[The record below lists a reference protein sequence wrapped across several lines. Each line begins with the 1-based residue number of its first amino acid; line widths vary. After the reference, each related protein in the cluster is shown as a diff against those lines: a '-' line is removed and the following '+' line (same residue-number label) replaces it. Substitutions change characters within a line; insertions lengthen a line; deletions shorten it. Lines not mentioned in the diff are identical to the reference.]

1 MKIKNFVKFTMA
13 VIIAAMVICSP
24 AGNIL
29 NGAEGSVA
37 EAAKKP
43 TISKKKVTLTV
54 GSSVKLNVKNGKVR
68 KWKSSKSKVATVSK
82 TGKVVAKK
90 KGTATITAVLKKGK
104 KLTCKVN
111 VKAKSNGG
119 GASEPAKKPQKET
132 SSRVLPNG
140 KKQSIDSVRIAGVVY
155 YTEYKRDLGDFN
167 YPLDAI
173 AETTGIRKSQLK
185 YEWSIDNPS
194 VMKIRNDLSKPDT
207 LVFNLI
213 GFGDVN
219 VTVKVSYDGLSRT
232 ATRKVRVIRT
242 TSPYVPEDDDPV
254 TPSTE
259 TPSTE
264 TPSTEVPSGEKTL
277 EKVEIQSKI
286 STVLPQDLSLIHI

>member
-1 MKIKNFVKFTMA
+1 MKLKKVFVKVVAA
-13 VIIAAMVICSP
+13 VGLSAMLFSSP
-24 AGNIL
+24 AGNVL
-29 NGAEGSVA
+29 NGPEGSVA

-43 TISKKKVTLTV
+43 TISKKKVALTV
-54 GSSVKLNVKNGKVR
+54 GNSVKLNVKNGKVR

-90 KGTATITAVLKKGK
+90 KGTATITAVLKNGK

-111 VKAKSNGG
+111 VKTKSNGG
-119 GASEPAKKPQKET
+119 GASEPARKPQKEV

-155 YTEYKRDLGDFN
+155 YKEYKSNLGDFN

-232 ATRKVRVIRT
+232 
-242 TSPYVPEDDDPV
+242 V
-254 TPSTE
+254 T
-259 TPSTE
+259 
-264 TPSTEVPSGEKTL
+264 GRL
-277 EKVEIQSKI
+277 
-286 STVLPQDLSLIHI
+286 

>member
-1 MKIKNFVKFTMA
+1 MCRLMNSHALAMYIGIHEPLYKRRKFMKIKNFVKFTMA
-13 VIIAAMVICSP
+13 IMIVAMVICSP

-29 NGAEGSVA
+29 NGSEGSVA
-37 EAAKKP
+37 EAAGKP
-43 TISKKKVTLTV
+43 SINKKKVTLTV

-68 KWKSSKSKVATVSK
+68 KWKSSKSEVAAVSK

-90 KGTATITAVLKKGK
+90 KGAATITAVLKNGK
-104 KLTCKVN
+104 KLTRKVN
-111 VKAKSNGG
+111 VKAKGNGG
-119 GASEPAKKPQKET
+119 GTSEPAEKPQKEI

-155 YTEYKRDLGDFN
+155 YKEYKSNLGDFN

-232 ATRKVRVIRT
+232 GTGR
-242 TSPYVPEDDDPV
+242 
-254 TPSTE
+254 
-259 TPSTE
+259 
-264 TPSTEVPSGEKTL
+264 L
-277 EKVEIQSKI
+277 
-286 STVLPQDLSLIHI
+286 